1 MKLLLISGLAAAA
14 LLASAATVLRSHT
27 PPIDRPVA
35 SAGMISPQ
43 ELHAAANVNKLPI
56 ENFEDRFEAY
66 STTTKP

>member
-1 MKLLLISGLAAAA
+1 MKLLLISGIAAAA

-43 ELHAAANVNKLPI
+43 EFQATANLHKIPI

-66 STTTKP
+66 STATKP